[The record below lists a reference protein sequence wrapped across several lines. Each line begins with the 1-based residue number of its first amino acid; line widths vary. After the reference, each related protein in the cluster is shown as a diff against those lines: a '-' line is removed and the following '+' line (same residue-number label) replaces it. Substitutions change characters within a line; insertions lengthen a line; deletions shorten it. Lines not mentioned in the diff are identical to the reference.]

1 VAHVDCALAVRS
13 DLELLGAWRD
23 GDDVAGN
30 ELVRR
35 HFRSLHRFFRA
46 RIDGNVDDLLQRTFL
61 AAVEKRE
68 KIRDDAGFKAYLM
81 GVARRQLLLFFREER
96 RDRRQSPLET
106 GVAGMSGASP
116 SRLVRLR
123 QEHGLLLR
131 ALRKIP
137 IDFQIAVQLYYWE
150 NMSTAE
156 IAEVLEVAPG
166 TVKSRLARARD
177 MVKQHIAEMEEVSEE
192 LRSTTVGNLE
202 GWARSLKDAW
212 HDDEDGEPG

>member
-1 VAHVDCALAVRS
+1 VAHVDCALAVSS

-123 QEHGLLLR
+123 QEHSLLLR
-131 ALRKIP
+131 ALRRIP
-137 IDFQIAVQLYYWE
+137 VDFQIAVQLYYWE

-166 TVKSRLARARD
+166 TVKSRLGRARD
-177 MVKQHIAEMEEVSEE
+177 MVKKHIAEMEEVSEE

-212 HDDEDGEPG
+212 HEGEDGEPG